1 MLSFRE
7 LKVGGG
13 RGQHMTIR
21 ARVFFSAGVLAV
33 AALGTAQAHHS
44 VSGSFDSARTIEIT
58 GEVVEWRF
66 RNPHTLLV
74 VEGTAVIDGARDD
87 VKRRWEIE
95 SSAAAGLRA
104 AGVNESTFA
113 RGARVTVKG
122 IPHRNPT
129 TYRANAFASDGSFLD
144 ANGKSMFGENPFT
157 APVAA
162 TGVGS
167 QRLDGLWRPPFQ
179 PNPATTPLALT
190 AAGRE
195 AWERYDQKLS
205 PANTCE
211 PMSIP
216 DVYNAP
222 NYIVTIEIADKQA
235 VVRNQ
240 AYQIVRTIP
249 LDGSEAPA
257 DPKQQFGIV
266 RGRIDN
272 GALVIESRAYP
283 ASAWGL
289 GAATQIAGAGA
300 DVPSSPQKTVVER
313 FAVSPDGLKL
323 TYEYTVNDPAYLTAP
338 FSHSVEWARVPNDTP
353 IYPYDCDVESA
364 SQFSR
369 D

>member
-1 MLSFRE
+1 MS
-7 LKVGGG
+7 
-13 RGQHMTIR
+13 IR
-21 ARVFFSAGVLAV
+21 TQALFAAGLVAA
-33 AALGTAQAHHS
+33 AALGTAHAHHS
-44 VSGSFDSARTIEIT
+44 VTGSFDPTRNIEIT

-74 VEGTAVIDGARDD
+74 VDGTAVIDGKRDD

-104 AGVNESTFA
+104 DGVDEKTFVPGT
-113 RGARVTVKG
+113 RITVKG
-122 IPHRNPT
+122 MPHRNPT
-129 TYRANAFASDGSFLD
+129 TYRANAFASAGSFLGAD
-144 ANGKSMFGENPFT
+144 GKNFFSENPFT
-157 APVAA
+157 APVTP

-167 QRLDGLWRPPFQ
+167 QRLAGLWSPPFQ
-179 PNPATTPLALT
+179 PSPATTPLSLT
-190 AAGRE
+190 AAGRQ
-195 AWERYDQKLS
+195 AWERYDQKRS

-216 DVYNAP
+216 DIYNAP
-222 NYIVTIEIADKQA
+222 TYIVTIEIADKQA

-240 AYQIVRTIP
+240 AYKVVRTIP

-272 GALVIESRAYP
+272 GALIIQSRAYP

-289 GAATQIAGAGA
+289 GAATQVMGAGA
-300 DVPSSPQKTVVER
+300 DVPSSTEKTVEER
-313 FAVSPDGLKL
+313 FSVSADGLKL
-323 TYEYTVNDPAYLTAP
+323 TYEYTVKDPVYLAASY
-338 FSHSVEWARVPNDTP
+338 SHRVEWARLASDTP
-353 IYPYDCDVESA
+353 VYPYDCDVESA

>member
-1 MLSFRE
+1 
-7 LKVGGG
+7 
-13 RGQHMTIR
+13 MTIR
-21 ARVFFSAGVLAV
+21 SRVLFSAGLLAATV
-33 AALGTAQAHHS
+33 LGTARAHHS
-44 VSGSFDSARTIEIT
+44 VTGSFDTTRNIEIT

-74 VEGTAVIDGARDD
+74 VDGTAVIDGKRDD

-104 AGVNESTFA
+104 SGVDEKTFLPGT
-113 RGARVTVKG
+113 RITVKG

-129 TYRANAFASDGSFLD
+129 TYRANAFASSASFLGAD
-144 ANGKSMFGENPFT
+144 GKSLIGGERSAAA

-162 TGVGS
+162 KGTGA
-167 QRLDGLWRPPFQ
+167 QRLIGLWSPPFQ
-179 PNPATTPLALT
+179 PNPATTPLSLT
-190 AAGRE
+190 AAGRQ
-195 AWERYDQKLS
+195 AWDRYDQKRS

-211 PMSIP
+211 AMSIP
-216 DVYNAP
+216 DIYNAP
-222 NYIVTIEIADKQA
+222 TYIVTIEIADKQA

-240 AYQIVRTIP
+240 AYKVVRTIP

-272 GALVIESRAYP
+272 GTLVIESRAYP

-289 GAATQIAGAGA
+289 GAATQVMGAGA
-300 DVPSSPQKTVVER
+300 DVPSSTEKTVVER
-313 FAVSPDGLKL
+313 FSVSSDGLKL
-323 TYEYTVNDPAYLTAP
+323 AYEYTVKDPVYLSAP
-338 FSHSVEWARVPNDTP
+338 FTHRVEWARLASDTP
-353 IYPYDCDVESA
+353 VYPYDCDVESA

>member
-1 MLSFRE
+1 
-7 LKVGGG
+7 
-13 RGQHMTIR
+13 MTIR
-21 ARVFFSAGVLAV
+21 ARTFFAASFLAATVFG
-33 AALGTAQAHHS
+33 AAHAHHS
-44 VSGSFDSARTIEIT
+44 VTGSFDPSRTIEIT
-58 GEVVEWRF
+58 GDVVEWRF
-66 RNPHTLLV
+66 RNPHTLLIV
-74 VEGTAVIDGARDD
+74 DGTAVIDDKRDD

-104 AGVNESTFA
+104 SGVDEKTFV
-113 RGARVTVKG
+113 RGQRVTVKG
-122 IPHRNPT
+122 MPHRNPA
-129 TYRANAFASDGSFLD
+129 TYRANAFASAGSFLD
-144 ANGKSMFGENPFT
+144 ANGKNIFGSNPFT
-157 APVAA
+157 APVTA

-167 QRLDGLWRPPFQ
+167 QGLVGLWSPPFQ
-179 PNPATTPLALT
+179 PNPATTPLSLT
-190 AAGRE
+190 AAGRK
-195 AWERYDQKLS
+195 AWEGYDQKHS

-216 DVYNAP
+216 DIYNAP
-222 NYIVTIEIADKQA
+222 SYIVTIEIADKQA

-240 AYQIVRTIP
+240 AYEVVRTIP

-257 DPKQQFGIV
+257 DPKQQFGLV

-289 GAATQIAGAGA
+289 GAATQIMGAGA

-313 FAVSPDGLKL
+313 FSASPDGLKL
-323 TYEYTVNDPAYLTAP
+323 IYEYTVQDPVYLAAP
-338 FSHSVEWARVPNDTP
+338 YTHRVEWARLANDTP

>member
-1 MLSFRE
+1 MN
-7 LKVGGG
+7 
-13 RGQHMTIR
+13 IR
-21 ARVFFSAGVLAV
+21 ARVASAGFLAV
-33 AALGTAQAHHS
+33 AVFGTAQAHHS
-44 VSGSFDSARTIEIT
+44 VTGSFDTTRTIEIT
-58 GEVVEWRF
+58 GAVVEWRF

-74 VEGTAVIDGARDD
+74 VDGTAVIDGKRDD

-104 AGVNESTFA
+104 AGVDEKTFVP
-113 RGARVTVKG
+113 GARVTVKG

-129 TYRANAFASDGSFLD
+129 TYRANAFGSSGSFAD
-144 ANGKSMFGENPFT
+144 ANGKSILGGERSAPE

-162 TGVGS
+162 TGSGA
-167 QRLDGLWRPPFQ
+167 QRLVGLWSPPFQ

-190 AAGRE
+190 PAGRQ
-195 AWERYDQKLS
+195 AWERYDQKRS

-216 DVYNAP
+216 DIYNAP
-222 NYIVTIEIADKQA
+222 SYIVTIEIGDKQA
-235 VVRNQ
+235 VVKNQ
-240 AYQIVRTIP
+240 AYKVVRTIP

-266 RGRIDN
+266 RGRVEN
-272 GALVIESRAYP
+272 GTLVVESRGYP

-289 GAATQIAGAGA
+289 GAATQIQGAGA

-313 FAVSPDGLKL
+313 FSASADGLKL
-323 TYEYTVNDPAYLTAP
+323 VYEYTVQDPVYLSAP
-338 FSHSVEWARVPNDTP
+338 FSHRVEWARLANDTP
-353 IYPYDCDVESA
+353 VYPYDCDVESA

>member
-1 MLSFRE
+1 
-7 LKVGGG
+7 
-13 RGQHMTIR
+13 MTIR
-21 ARVFFSAGVLAV
+21 ARVLSLAGFVAL
-33 AALGTAQAHHS
+33 AALGPARAHHS
-44 VSGSFDSARTIEIT
+44 VTGSFDPTRSIEIT

-74 VEGTAVIDGARDD
+74 VDGTAVIDGRRDD
-87 VKRRWEIE
+87 VKRRWEVE
-95 SSAAAGLRA
+95 SSAAAGLRP
-104 AGVNESTFA
+104 AGVDEKTFVPGT
-113 RGARVTVKG
+113 RITVKG
-122 IPHRNPT
+122 IPHRNST
-129 TYRANAFASDGSFLD
+129 TYRANAFASAGSFLD
-144 ANGKSMFGENPFT
+144 ANGKSIFGENPVT
-157 APVAA
+157 APAA
-162 TGVGS
+162 TTVAGS

-190 AAGRE
+190 AAGRQ
-195 AWERYDQKLS
+195 AWERYDQKRS

-216 DVYNAP
+216 DIYNAP
-222 NYIVTIEIADKQA
+222 SYIVTIEIANDRA
-235 VVRNQ
+235 VVSNQ
-240 AYQIVRTIP
+240 AYKVVRTIP

-266 RGRIDN
+266 RGRIDD

-289 GAATQIAGAGA
+289 GAATQIMGAGA

-313 FAVSPDGLKL
+313 FSLSPDGLTL
-323 TYEYTVNDPAYLTAP
+323 TYEYTVQDPVYLAAP
-338 FSHSVEWARVPNDTP
+338 FTHRVQWARLANDTP

>member
-1 MLSFRE
+1 
-7 LKVGGG
+7 
-13 RGQHMTIR
+13 MTIR
-21 ARVFFSAGVLAV
+21 ARTLFAASFLAATVFG
-33 AALGTAQAHHS
+33 AAHAHHS
-44 VSGSFDSARTIEIT
+44 VTGSFDPSRTIEIT
-58 GEVVEWRF
+58 GDVVEWRF
-66 RNPHTLLV
+66 RNPHTMLV
-74 VEGTAVIDGARDD
+74 VDGTAVIDGERDD

-104 AGVNESTFA
+104 SGVDEKTFVP
-113 RGARVTVKG
+113 GQRVTVKG
-122 IPHRNPT
+122 MPHRSPT
-129 TYRANAFASDGSFLD
+129 TYRANAFGSSGSFVD
-144 ANGKSMFGENPFT
+144 ANGNSIMGGERS
-157 APVAA
+157 APAA
-162 TGVGS
+162 PLAPPGTGA
-167 QRLDGLWRPPFQ
+167 QRLVGLWSPPFQ
-179 PNPATTPLALT
+179 PNPATTPLSLT
-190 AAGRE
+190 AAGRK
-195 AWERYDQKLS
+195 AWESYDQKRS

-211 PMSIP
+211 SMSIP
-216 DVYNAP
+216 DIYNAP
-222 NYIVTIEIADKQA
+222 SYIVTIEIAANQA

-240 AYQIVRTIP
+240 AYKVVRTIP

-300 DVPSSPQKTVVER
+300 DMPSSTQKTVVER
-313 FAVSPDGLKL
+313 FSVSPDGLKL
-323 TYEYTVNDPAYLTAP
+323 TYEYTVNDPVYLTAP
-338 FSHSVEWARVPNDTP
+338 FSHRVEWARAPNDTP